1 MAYPIIDE
9 VLSNLV
15 TVSIYSWKNLTVTFP
30 VGMFQQNVVIR
41 VAQERESEMYT
52 KVGPQ
57 V

>member
-1 MAYPIIDE
+1 MSYTIIE
-9 VLSNLV
+9 QVLWNLV
-15 TVSIYSWKNLTVTFP
+15 TVSINSWNNLTVTFP

-41 VAQERESEMYT
+41 VAQGRESEMYI